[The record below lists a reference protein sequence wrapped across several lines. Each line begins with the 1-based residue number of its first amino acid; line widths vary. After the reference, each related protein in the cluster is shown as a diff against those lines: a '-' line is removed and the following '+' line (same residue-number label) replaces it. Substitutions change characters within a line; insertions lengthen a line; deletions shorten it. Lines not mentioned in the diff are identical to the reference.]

1 MGPDSPTGLR
11 LLKHAHI
18 LAAMRNFLLMQVTPK
33 AQRSLLRRYPDA
45 LMMGTIYG
53 IHVAADAQ
61 VDRPGAQLTLG

>member
-1 MGPDSPTGLR
+1 
-11 LLKHAHI
+11 
-18 LAAMRNFLLMQVTPK
+18 MRNFLLMQVTPK